1 MVRLELSGKQQLKR
15 LPPVDFLRPGSDR
28 AARVELPFR
37 TLLYRYFFFGWLFRD
52 ASAGS
57 FLERAAAL
65 QFNRERRIYLPT
77 YLRRWLGLVVLSS
90 TLGVVAEQSL
100 TPGIAAAF
108 CYGMTTVSIAIAMS
122 IARSWLVLKFG

>member
-1 MVRLELSGKQQLKR
+1 MRS
-15 LPPVDFLRPGSDR
+15 PPVDSLRARSDHS
-28 AARVELPFR
+28 APPDLPFR

-77 YLRRWLGLVVLSS
+77 YLRRWLGLVVLSYG
-90 TLGVVAEQSL
+90 LGILTESSL
-100 TPGIAAAF
+100 TPGVAAAL
-108 CYGMTTVSIAIAMS
+108 CYGVMTLSMAIAMA
-122 IARSWLVLKFG
+122 IARSWLVLKYG

>member
-1 MVRLELSGKQQLKR
+1 MDS
-15 LPPVDFLRPGSDR
+15 LRPRSDHSIPLD
-28 AARVELPFR
+28 VPFR

-77 YLRRWLGLVVLSS
+77 YLRRWLGLVALSYAMG
-90 TLGVVAEQSL
+90 TLVESSLAPGV
-100 TPGIAAAF
+100 AAAL
-108 CYGMTTVSIAIAMS
+108 CYGVTTISMAIAMS
-122 IARSWLVLKFG
+122 IARSWLVLKYG